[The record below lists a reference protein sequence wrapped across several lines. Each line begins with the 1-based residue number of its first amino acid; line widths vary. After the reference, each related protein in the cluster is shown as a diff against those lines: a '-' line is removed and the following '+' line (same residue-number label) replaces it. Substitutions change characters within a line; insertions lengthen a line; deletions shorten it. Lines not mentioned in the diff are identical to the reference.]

1 MRQFHKHK
9 NGDESSVLLGKFN
22 AASHRAWLTAN
33 PDKRPATPSVESL
46 HSVPGASA
54 GPTVLWHMYDD
65 GETCELTG
73 RPRHTVVK
81 MKCIENTTHQS
92 QLYLLEP
99 ATCEYVLSVE
109 SPLICELFRS
119 VDKDGLV
126 PSVIVGGSAR
136 V

>member
-22 AASHRAWLTAN
+22 AATHRAWLAAN
-33 PDKRPATPSVESL
+33 PDKRPTVASVESL
-46 HSVPGASA
+46 HDSNG
-54 GPTVLWHMYDD
+54 GKTVLWHMYDG

-81 MKCIENTTHQS
+81 MKCTETSAHQS

-119 VDKDGLV
+119 VDEDGLV
-126 PSVIVGGSAR
+126 ASVTVPGKSR